1 MARKTTNTTFN
12 INIPSIPLEKGES
25 IIFKFQCENTSV
37 TNFTASI
44 AQGSLK
50 VSSLAASTGYATTN
64 IPFFNSASIALSSN
78 TNEIIL
84 SSGVSGFHGGN
95 YTFVP
100 NPLSGSISTLY
111 DEYGD
116 VDYPFTINPN
126 DIALIYLSDGTY
138 IETRILNVYKQS
150 GLIRLKLDISLST
163 TLKSELA
170 HQTYKR
176 FLILS
181 RRADETNVI
190 LSFSKRDGK
199 TSYGFLIPENISTE
213 VLSNIDTITR
223 EVKQKLLNDQSV
235 ISDINGG
242 TFGP

>member
-199 TSYGFLIPENISTE
+199 TSGSCERPS
-213 VLSNIDTITR
+213 
-223 EVKQKLLNDQSV
+223 
-235 ISDINGG
+235 
-242 TFGP
+242 